1 MHHGGLHEDAIA
13 GKAYD
18 ARLLRRFL
26 GYLVPYRLA
35 VGGIL
40 LLLPLTTL
48 CRLGQPLLLKYAID
62 HAITPG
68 RLDLLAGP
76 AALFLLLLL
85 LEALLTWG
93 EVYGLQMV
101 GQRVMADLRA
111 TLFQHLLRLPVPWF
125 DRSATGGVVTRL
137 TSDVEALG
145 EMFAAGIVSVIGDFL
160 LLAGIVAAMLWMDPR
175 LSLVTFTVLPPL
187 IFVAWLFRRN
197 MRQAFRE
204 VRSRLG
210 KMNGHLAEVLGAVSV
225 VQAFGR
231 EQEEQARF
239 SELNAAHRDAN
250 RPVIS
255 WDASLYAIVEMFS
268 SLAIALI
275 IWYGSGQMLQGLL
288 TFGTLVAFIQY
299 IEKFFGPIRDLSA
312 KYGIMQGA
320 MAALERI
327 FALLDE
333 KQEKDADFS
342 QISSLASS
350 GASRRTD
357 LYACGAPSSP
367 PASQAEYSVFGFPLV
382 EFRNVSFS
390 YRPDEP
396 ALIDVNLS
404 LQKGERLAL
413 VGESGG
419 GKTTVIRLLSRM
431 YELDQGQILVDGV
444 DIRRIPREQLRRRMA
459 LVSQEPFIFAG
470 SIAFNICLGDPRA
483 AERVRQ
489 AAVTV
494 GADRFI
500 EQLPLGYETELAE
513 RGGDLSLGERQLL
526 CFARAVAFD
535 PELLILDE
543 ATASVDSESERLIQE
558 GVERLLAG
566 RTALVI
572 AHRLSTVR
580 DADRI
585 VVINRGRV
593 VEEGRHDQLLSLNGE
608 YARLYCLQF
617 DCGAD

>member
-18 ARLLRRFL
+18 GRLLRRFL
-26 GYLVPYRLA
+26 GYLVPYRLT
-35 VGGIL
+35 VGWIL

-48 CRLGQPLLLKYAID
+48 CRLAQPLLLKYAID

-68 RLDLLAGP
+68 RLDQLAGP

-160 LLAGIVAAMLWMDPR
+160 LLAGIVAAMLWMDIK

-210 KMNGHLAEVLGAVSV
+210 KMNGHLSEVLGAVSV
-225 VQAFGR
+225 VQAFSKER
-231 EQEEQARF
+231 EEQARF
-239 SELNAAHRDAN
+239 TELNYAHREAN
-250 RPVIS
+250 RPVIT

-275 IWYGSGQMLQGLL
+275 IWYGSGQMLHGIL

-333 KQEKDADFS
+333 KEEDANLPVQVGTPLCQS
-342 QISSLASS
+342 GEGGIS
-350 GASRRTD
+350 
-357 LYACGAPSSP
+357 
-367 PASQAEYSVFGFPLV
+367 FPFV
-382 EFRNVSFS
+382 AFRNVSFS

-396 ALIDVNLS
+396 TLTDFS
-404 LQKGERLAL
+404 LTLQRGERVAL

-431 YELDQGQILVDGV
+431 YELDSGQILVDGV
-444 DIRRIPREQLRRRMA
+444 DIRQLQRDQLRRRMA
-459 LVSQEPFIFAG
+459 LVSQEPFVFAG
-470 SIAFNICLGDPRA
+470 TVGFNICLGDQQA
-483 AERVRQ
+483 AQRMRQ

-500 EQLPLGYETELAE
+500 EQLPQGYDTQLAE

-585 VVINRGRV
+585 VVINKGRV
-593 VEEGRHDQLLSLNGE
+593 VEEGRHDQLLTLNGE

-617 DCGAD
+617 DCRAD

>member
-18 ARLLRRFL
+18 ARLLRRFM
-26 GYLVPYRLA
+26 GYLSPYRLTVA
-35 VGGIL
+35 GIL

-68 RLDLLAGP
+68 RLELLAGP
-76 AALFLLLLL
+76 ALLFFLLLGF
-85 LEALLTWG
+85 EALLTWA
-93 EVYGLQMV
+93 EVFGLQMV
-101 GQRVMADLRA
+101 GQRVMTDLRTA
-111 TLFQHLLRLPVPWF
+111 LFQHLLRLPVYWF
-125 DRSATGGVVTRL
+125 DKTATGGVVTRL

-145 EMFAAGIVSVIGDFL
+145 EMFAAGIVSVIADFL
-160 LLAGIVAAMLWMDPR
+160 LLAGIVAAMLWMAPQ
-175 LSLVTFTVLPPL
+175 LSLVTFAVLPPL
-187 IFVAWLFRRN
+187 FLVAWLFRRN

-210 KMNGHLAEVLGAVSV
+210 KMNGHLAEVFGSVSV

-231 EQEEQARF
+231 EREEHARF
-239 SELNAAHRDAN
+239 TALNTAYRDAN
-250 RPVIS
+250 SPVIT

-275 IWYGSGQMLQGLL
+275 IWYGGGQLLEGLL

-333 KQEKDADFS
+333 KEEEGQGSGDKGQEKTFDSA
-342 QISSLASS
+342 L
-350 GASRRTD
+350 
-357 LYACGAPSSP
+357 APSP
-367 PASQAEYSVFGFPLV
+367 LPLAPAFI

-390 YRPDEP
+390 YRSGEP
-396 ALIDVNLS
+396 TLTNFNLVVR
-404 LQKGERLAL
+404 KGERIAL

-419 GKTTVIRLLSRM
+419 GKTTVTRLLGRM
-431 YELDQGQILVDGV
+431 YELDEGEIRVDGV
-444 DIRRIPREQLRRRMA
+444 DIRHMLRYELRHRMA

-470 SIAFNICLGDPRA
+470 SVAFNISLGD
-483 AERVRQ
+483 EQ
-489 AAVTV
+489 AAQRVQQAASTV

-500 EQLPLGYETELAE
+500 EQLPQGYDTELAE
-513 RGGDLSLGERQLL
+513 RGGNLSLGERQLL
-526 CFARAVAFD
+526 SFARAVAFD
-535 PELLILDE
+535 PELLVLDE

-558 GVERLLAG
+558 GVHRLLAG

-585 VVINRGRV
+585 SVMLQGRV
-593 VEEGRHDQLLSLNGE
+593 VEEGRHDELLALGGE

-617 DCGAD
+617 QCGNAVRA

>member
-225 VQAFGR
+225 VQAFGKER
-231 EQEEQARF
+231 EEQARF

-250 RPVIS
+250 RPVII

-333 KQEKDADFS
+333 KEEA
-342 QISSLASS
+342 AN
-350 GASRRTD
+350 
-357 LYACGAPSSP
+357 P
-367 PASQAEYSVFGFPLV
+367 PAQVGTPLCQRGDGGISFPFV
-382 EFRNVSFS
+382 AFRNVSFS

-396 ALIDVNLS
+396 TLLDVNLS

-470 SIAFNICLGDPRA
+470 SIAFNICLGDSRA

-593 VEEGRHDQLLSLNGE
+593 VEEGRHDQLLGLNGE

>member
-26 GYLVPYRLA
+26 SYLAPYRLA

-48 CRLGQPLLLKYAID
+48 CRLAQPLILKYAID
-62 HAITPG
+62 YAITPK
-68 RLDLLAGP
+68 RLDLLVAP
-76 AALFLLLLL
+76 AVLFLALLIF
-85 LEALLTWG
+85 EALLTWA

-101 GQRVMADLRA
+101 GQRVMADLRGA
-111 TLFQHLLRLPVPWF
+111 LFQHLLKLPVAWF
-125 DRSATGGVVTRL
+125 DKTSTGGVVTRL

-160 LLAGIVAAMLWMDPR
+160 LLAGIVAAMLWMDTR
-175 LSLVTFTVLPPL
+175 LSLVTFAVLPPL

-210 KMNGHLAEVLGAVSV
+210 KMNGHLAEVIGSVSV

-231 EQEEQARF
+231 EQDEQARF
-239 SELNAAHRDAN
+239 TELNSLHRDAN
-250 RPVIS
+250 RPVII
-255 WDASLYAIVEMFS
+255 WDASLYAVVEMFS

-275 IWYGSGQMLQGLL
+275 IWYGGGQVVQGVL

-312 KYGIMQGA
+312 KYGVMQGA

-333 KQEKDADFS
+333 KEEQGQGAGVKGQEKAFDATLAPCPL
-342 QISSLASS
+342 SL
-350 GASRRTD
+350 D
-357 LYACGAPSSP
+357 
-367 PASQAEYSVFGFPLV
+367 PAFV

-396 ALIDVNLS
+396 TLTNFNLT
-404 LQKGERLAL
+404 LQRGERLAL

-419 GKTTVIRLLSRM
+419 GKTTITRLLGRM
-431 YELDQGQILVDGV
+431 YELDSGLILVDGC
-444 DIRRIPREQLRRRMA
+444 DIRQMSRDLLRRRMA
-459 LVSQEPFIFAG
+459 LVQQEPFVFAG
-470 SIAFNICLGDPRA
+470 TVAFNISLGDEEA
-483 AERVRQ
+483 GGKMQQ
-489 AAVTV
+489 AAITV
-494 GADRFI
+494 GANRFI
-500 EQLPLGYETELAE
+500 EQLPHGYETELAE
-513 RGGDLSLGERQLL
+513 RGSNLSLGERQLL
-526 CFARAVAFD
+526 SFARALAFD

-558 GVERLLAG
+558 GVQRLLAG

-585 VVINRGRV
+585 AVMQHGRV
-593 VEEGRHDQLLSLNGE
+593 VEEGRHEELLALGGE

-617 DCGAD
+617 QCR

>member
-18 ARLLRRFL
+18 GRLLRRFL
-26 GYLVPYRLA
+26 GYLLPYRLT
-35 VGGIL
+35 VGWIL

-48 CRLGQPLLLKYAID
+48 CRLAQPLLLKYAID
-62 HAITPG
+62 HAITTG

-76 AALFLLLLL
+76 AALFLALLL

-125 DRSATGGVVTRL
+125 DKSATGGVVTRL

-160 LLAGIVAAMLWMDPR
+160 LLAGIVAAMLWMDIK
-175 LSLVTFTVLPPL
+175 LSLVTFAVLPPL

-210 KMNGHLAEVLGAVSV
+210 KMNGHLSEVLGAVSV
-225 VQAFGR
+225 VQAFGKER
-231 EQEEQARF
+231 EEQARF
-239 SELNAAHRDAN
+239 TELNYAHREAN
-250 RPVIS
+250 RPVII

-275 IWYGSGQMLQGLL
+275 VWYGSGQMLHGIL

-333 KQEKDADFS
+333 KPEEGNPPVQVGTPLCQREAGG
-342 QISSLASS
+342 ISSPFVA
-350 GASRRTD
+350 
-357 LYACGAPSSP
+357 
-367 PASQAEYSVFGFPLV
+367 
-382 EFRNVSFS
+382 FRNVSFA

-396 ALIDVNLS
+396 TLTDFSLT
-404 LQKGERLAL
+404 LQKGERVAL

-431 YELDQGQILVDGV
+431 YELDSGQILVDGV
-444 DIRRIPREQLRRRMA
+444 DIRQLQRDALRRRMA
-459 LVSQEPFIFAG
+459 LVSQEPFVFAG
-470 SIAFNICLGDPRA
+470 TVAFNISLGDQQA
-483 AERVRQ
+483 AQRMRQ
-489 AAVTV
+489 AVVTV

-500 EQLPLGYETELAE
+500 EQLPQGYDTQLAE

-585 VVINRGRV
+585 VVISKGRV
-593 VEEGRHDQLLSLNGE
+593 VEEGRHDQLLTLNGE

-617 DCGAD
+617 DCRADSGIQGTAF

>member
-125 DRSATGGVVTRL
+125 DRSATGGGVTRL
-137 TSDVEALG
+137 TRDVGGLG

-225 VQAFGR
+225 VQAFGKER
-231 EQEEQARF
+231 EEQARF

-250 RPVIS
+250 RPVII

-333 KQEKDADFS
+333 KEEA
-342 QISSLASS
+342 AN
-350 GASRRTD
+350 
-357 LYACGAPSSP
+357 P
-367 PASQAEYSVFGFPLV
+367 PAQVGTPLCQRGDGGISFPFV
-382 EFRNVSFS
+382 AFRNVNFS

-396 ALIDVNLS
+396 TLIDVNLS

-413 VGESGG
+413 VGGSGG